1 MVKKFLSTRGE
12 AMVRLGDLLST
23 KVITDKMVCELRAEW
38 DTFVRLADKCID
50 HESVLAFFELHQK
63 ELPMFARVSQILSV
77 YATSSAACERVFSML
92 RTMFGDKQESS
103 LEDYK
108 AAAVQLKYNKRS
120 T

>member
-1 MVKKFLSTRGE
+1 MAIATNRGE
-12 AMVRLGDLLST
+12 AMMRLGDLLST

-38 DTFVRLADKCID
+38 DTFVRLADKCVE
-50 HESVLAFFELHQK
+50 HESVLAFFELHKK

-108 AAAVQLKYNKRS
+108 AAAVQVKYNKRS

>member
-1 MVKKFLSTRGE
+1 MKYSEASLSQFWP
-12 AMVRLGDLLST
+12 LIT

-38 DTFVRLADKCID
+38 DTFVRLADKCVE

-77 YATSSAACERVFSML
+77 YATSGAACERVFSML
-92 RTMFGDKQESS
+92 RTMSGDKQERF

-108 AAAVQLKYNKRS
+108 AAAVRLRYNRRY